1 LPFKYTTCSATTWIS
16 WSFLRAVRAFK
27 AYARL
32 ESSGAL
38 DDVSDFS
45 RAIVLVLLKF
55 IALLIC
61 FAVGLCTLHQVD
73 Q

>member
-1 LPFKYTTCSATTWIS
+1 
-16 WSFLRAVRAFK
+16 VRAFK